1 MPANAVYDRGQPIL
15 ETLCRNLFMEANS
28 RPLMR
33 IFEPTVCYQIPLFQ
47 RPYVWRREINWQP
60 LWDDFERLLGLA
72 LAGQRLR
79 PHFLGAVV
87 LEQLYNDT
95 GWVQL
100 RQVIDG
106 QQRFTTLQL
115 LLIAVR
121 DLCQSL
127 DSTRYYERF
136 DSLVSNRAALVDSPE
151 EICKLLP
158 TNFDR
163 KAYAQ
168 VHRAG
173 SPEALLVQ
181 LQEEGEA
188 VDSEQGI
195 AGAYLYFHAQV
206 SGWLQ
211 QPVEDRPRVELED
224 RLEALWAVVQK
235 GLQFV
240 LIELGEHDEA
250 QVIFE
255 TLNARGT
262 QLLPA
267 DLIKNFLFRRAQAE
281 GEDIDLL
288 YRAHW
293 AAFDGEFWREEIKQG
308 RDSRPRIDIFIRHF
322 LTLAMRR
329 DIRFVHIFNEYKHY
343 VQYTDDWRSCL
354 IGEAATA
361 REHMALLGSYAEHF
375 REFSCPA
382 PDSRLARFLSRLEA
396 VETSTIYPLLLLC
409 SQQLRPQQEDE
420 FEAILSVIES
430 FLFRRMICGLS
441 SKNYNRPFLDLIRHL
456 EDTGSISARAVE
468 QFLLASEGDSARF
481 PTDAELKRAI
491 LDHPLYQWWPQYR
504 VRAVLE
510 ALDAALGNAG
520 SEADSQ
526 PSALAIEHIL
536 PQKWD
541 EHWPVPKA
549 VHKNPQGKQAFIEQ
563 RERLKHTLGNLTLVA
578 GSLSPVLSRSP
589 WEVKKAELL
598 RCGQPGLSRELHEL
612 EEWAEREILARGEVL
627 AEVAC
632 GVWRYPA
639 SGRQAS

>member
-1 MPANAVYDRGQPIL
+1 
-15 ETLCRNLFMEANS
+15 MEANS

-47 RPYVWRREINWQP
+47 RPYVWRRESNWQP

-72 LAGQRLR
+72 LAGQKLR

-87 LEQLYNDT
+87 LEQVFDAS

-115 LLIAVR
+115 LLIALR
-121 DLCQSL
+121 DLCGSL
-127 DSTRYYERF
+127 GSKRYFERF
-136 DSLVSNRAALVDSPE
+136 DSLVSNRASMVDSPE

-168 VHRAG
+168 VHQAG
-173 SPEALLVQ
+173 SPETLLAQ
-181 LQEEGEA
+181 LQQAGEA
-188 VDSEQGI
+188 VDREQGI
-195 AGAYLYFHAQV
+195 VGAYLYFHEQL

-211 QPVEDRPRVELED
+211 QPVEELPYLELED
-224 RLEALWAVVQK
+224 RLEALWAVAQK
-235 GLQFV
+235 GLQLV
-240 LIELGEHDEA
+240 VIELGEQDEA

-281 GEDIDLL
+281 GEDIEQL
-288 YRAHW
+288 YRTHW
-293 AAFDGEFWREEIKQG
+293 KAFDGEFWREEIRQG
-308 RDSRPRIDIFIRHF
+308 RESRPRIDIFIRHF

-329 DIRFVHIFNEYKHY
+329 DIRFVHIFDEYKHY

-375 REFSCPA
+375 REFSSPE
-382 PDSRLARFLSRLEA
+382 PGSRLARFLNRLEA
-396 VETSTIYPLLLLC
+396 VDTSTIYPLLLLC

-420 FEAILSVIES
+420 FEAILNVLES
-430 FLFRRMICGLS
+430 FLFRRMICGLT

-456 EDTGSISARAVE
+456 ENQGTITARAVE
-468 QFLLASEGDSARF
+468 QFLLASEGEGARF

-510 ALDAALGNAG
+510 ALDAALGNAESG
-520 SEADSQ
+520 AHAQ

-549 VHKNPQGKQAFIEQ
+549 LHKNPQGKQAFTEQ
-563 RERLKHTLGNLTLVA
+563 RDRLKHTLGNLTLVA
-578 GSLSPVLSRSP
+578 SSLSPALSRSP
-589 WEVKKAELL
+589 WDVKKAELL
-598 RCGQPGLSRELHEL
+598 RCSQPGLSRELHEL
-612 EEWAEREILARGEVL
+612 EGWAEREILARGEVL
-627 AEVAC
+627 ADAACVLWPYPVGEREV
-632 GVWRYPA
+632 
-639 SGRQAS
+639 S

>member
-1 MPANAVYDRGQPIL
+1 
-15 ETLCRNLFMEANS
+15 MEANS

-47 RPYVWRREINWQP
+47 RPYVWRREGNWQP
-60 LWDDFERLLGLA
+60 LWDDFERQLGQA

-87 LEQLYNDT
+87 IEQLFDAS

-115 LLIAVR
+115 LLIALR
-121 DLCQSL
+121 DLCASL
-127 DSTRYYERF
+127 GSARYFERF
-136 DSLVSNRAALVDSPE
+136 DSLVSNRAALVDRPE

-163 KAYAQ
+163 RAYAQ

-173 SPEALLVQ
+173 SPEALLAQ
-181 LQEEGEA
+181 LQAEGETL
-188 VDSEQGI
+188 DREQGI
-195 AGAYLYFHAQV
+195 AGAYLYFHAQA
-206 SGWLQ
+206 SDWLA
-211 QPVEDRPRVELED
+211 QPVEERPYLELED

-240 LIELGEHDEA
+240 VIELGEHDEA

-281 GEDIDLL
+281 GDDIDRL
-288 YRAHW
+288 YQTYW
-293 AAFDGEFWREEIKQG
+293 AEFDGEFWREEVRQG
-308 RDSRPRIDIFIRHF
+308 RDSRPRIDIFMRHF

-329 DIRFVHIFNEYKHY
+329 DVRFVHLFDEYKHY

-354 IGEAATA
+354 IGEASSA
-361 REHMALLGSYAEHF
+361 REHLALLASYAEHF
-375 REFSCPA
+375 REFASPA
-382 PDSRLARFLSRLEA
+382 PGSHLARFLKRLEA
-396 VETSTIYPLLLLC
+396 LDTSAIYPLLLLC

-420 FEAILSVIES
+420 FEAILDVLES
-430 FLFRRMICGLS
+430 FLFRRMICGLT

-456 EDTGSISARAVE
+456 EDRGSISACAVE
-468 QFLLASEGDSARF
+468 QFLLASEGEGARF

-510 ALDAALGNAG
+510 ALDAALGNQESA
-520 SEADSQ
+520 ADAQ

-541 EHWPVPKA
+541 EHWPLPKA
-549 VHKNPQGKQAFIEQ
+549 VQKSPQGKQAFTEQ
-563 RERLKHTLGNLTLVA
+563 RDRLKHTLGNLTLLA
-578 GSLSPVLSRSP
+578 GSLNPALSRSP

-598 RCGQPGLSRELHEL
+598 RYGQPGLSRELHEL
-612 EEWAEREILARGEVL
+612 EDWAEREILARGEVL

-632 GVWRYPA
+632 GVWRYPV
-639 SGRQAS
+639 REREVV

>member
-1 MPANAVYDRGQPIL
+1 
-15 ETLCRNLFMEANS
+15 MEANS

-47 RPYVWRREINWQP
+47 RPYVWRREGNWQP
-60 LWDDFERLLGLA
+60 LWDDLERLLGLA
-72 LAGQRLR
+72 LAGQKLR

-121 DLCQSL
+121 DLCMSL
-127 DSTRYYERF
+127 DSKRYYERF

-173 SPEALLVQ
+173 SPEALLAQ
-181 LQEEGEA
+181 LQREGEV
-188 VDSEQGI
+188 VDREQGI
-195 AGAYLYFHAQV
+195 VGAYLYFHEQLG
-206 SGWLQ
+206 GWLQ
-211 QPVEDRPRVELED
+211 QPVEDRPRVDLEE

-267 DLIKNFLFRRAQAE
+267 DLIKNLLFRRAQAE
-281 GEDIDLL
+281 GEDIDRL
-288 YRAHW
+288 YQAHW

-308 RDSRPRIDIFIRHF
+308 RESRPRIDIFIRHF

-329 DIRFVHIFNEYKHY
+329 DIRFVHIFNEYKNY

-375 REFSCPA
+375 REFSSPA
-382 PDSRLARFLSRLEA
+382 PDSRLARFLNRLEA
-396 VETSTIYPLLLLC
+396 VDTSTIYPLLLLC

-420 FEAILSVIES
+420 FEAILTVIES
-430 FLFRRMICGLS
+430 FLFRRMICGLT

-468 QFLLASEGDSARF
+468 QFLLASEGESARF

-510 ALDAALGNAG
+510 ALDAALGNGVSAAG
-520 SEADSQ
+520 EQ

-549 VHKNPQGKQAFIEQ
+549 LQKNPQGKQAFTEQ
-563 RERLKHTLGNLTLVA
+563 RDRLKHTLGNLTLVA
-578 GSLSPVLSRSP
+578 GSLGPTLSRSP
-589 WEVKKAELL
+589 WEAKKAELL
-598 RCGQPGLSRELHEL
+598 RCSQPNLSRELHD
-612 EEWAEREILARGEVL
+612 AEAWSEQEILARGQTL
-627 AEVAC
+627 AVAAC
-632 GVWRYPA
+632 MLWPYPA
-639 SGRQAS
+639 AEQEVS

>member
-1 MPANAVYDRGQPIL
+1 
-15 ETLCRNLFMEANS
+15 MEANS

-33 IFEPTVCYQIPLFQ
+33 IFEPTVCYQVPLFQ
-47 RPYVWRREINWQP
+47 RPYVWRREDNWQP
-60 LWDDFERLLGLA
+60 LWDDFERLLDQA

-87 LEQLYNDT
+87 LEQVFDAS

-115 LLIAVR
+115 LLIALR
-121 DLCQSL
+121 DLCGSL
-127 DSTRYYERF
+127 DSKRYFERF
-136 DSLVSNRAALVDSPE
+136 DSLVSNRASMVDSPE

-163 KAYAQ
+163 PAYAR

-173 SPEALLVQ
+173 SPQALLAQ
-181 LQEEGEA
+181 LQAAGEA
-188 VDSEQGI
+188 VDGEQGI
-195 AGAYLYFHAQV
+195 VGAYLYFHGQFAA
-206 SGWLQ
+206 WLQ
-211 QPVEDRPRVELED
+211 QPVAERPHLELED
-224 RLEALWAVVQK
+224 RLEALWAVAQK
-235 GLQFV
+235 GLQLV
-240 LIELGEHDEA
+240 VIELGEHDEA

-267 DLIKNFLFRRAQAE
+267 DLIKNLLFRRAQAE
-281 GEDIDLL
+281 GDDIDRL
-288 YRAHW
+288 YRTYW
-293 AAFDGEFWREEIKQG
+293 AEFDGEFWREEIRQG

-329 DIRFVHIFNEYKHY
+329 DIRFVHIFDEYKHY

-354 IGEAATA
+354 IGEAASA
-361 REHMALLGSYAEHF
+361 REHLALLAGYAEHF
-375 REFSCPA
+375 REFASPE
-382 PDSRLARFLSRLEA
+382 PGSHLARFLGRLEA
-396 VETSTIYPLLLLC
+396 VDTSTIHPLLLLC
-409 SQQLRPQQEDE
+409 SRQLRPQQEGE
-420 FEAILSVIES
+420 FEAILSVLES
-430 FLFRRMICGLS
+430 FLFRRMICGLT

-456 EDTGSISARAVE
+456 EREGTITARGIE
-468 QFLLASEGDSARF
+468 QFLLSSDGEGARF

-510 ALDAALGNAG
+510 ALDAALGNAESG
-520 SEADSQ
+520 ADAQ
-526 PSALAIEHIL
+526 PAALAIEHIL
-536 PQKWD
+536 PLKWD

-549 VHKNPQGKQAFIEQ
+549 LHKNPQGKQAFTEQ
-563 RERLKHTLGNLTLVA
+563 RDRLKHTLGNLTLVA
-578 GSLSPVLSRSP
+578 GSLNPALSRSP
-589 WEVKKAELL
+589 WQVKKAELL
-598 RCGQPGLSRELHEL
+598 KCSTSGLSRELHEL
-612 EEWAEREILARGEVL
+612 EAWAEREILARGQVL

-632 GVWRYPA
+632 GLWPYPTDA
-639 SGRQAS
+639 QQRS

>member
-1 MPANAVYDRGQPIL
+1 VYDPGQPIL

-47 RPYVWRREINWQP
+47 RPYVWRREGNWQP
-60 LWDDFERLLGLA
+60 LWDDFERLLDQA

-87 LEQLYNDT
+87 IEQLFDAS

-115 LLIAVR
+115 LLIALR
-121 DLCQSL
+121 DLCGSL
-127 DSTRYYERF
+127 GSARYFERF
-136 DSLVSNRAALVDSPE
+136 DSLVSNRAALVDRPE

-163 KAYAQ
+163 RAYAL
-168 VHRAG
+168 VHQAG
-173 SPEALLVQ
+173 SPAALLAQ
-181 LQEEGEA
+181 LQETGEA
-188 VDSEQGI
+188 VDLEQGI
-195 AGAYLYFHAQV
+195 AGAYLYFHAQFAD
-206 SGWLQ
+206 WLA
-211 QPVEDRPRVELED
+211 QPVEERPYLELED

-240 LIELGEHDEA
+240 VIELGEHDEA

-267 DLIKNFLFRRAQAE
+267 DLIKNLLFRRAQAE
-281 GEDIDLL
+281 GDDIDLL
-288 YRAHW
+288 YRTCW
-293 AAFDGEFWREEIKQG
+293 AQFDGEFWREEIRQG

-329 DIRFVHIFNEYKHY
+329 DVRFVHLFDEYKHY

-354 IGEAATA
+354 IGEATSA
-361 REHMALLGSYAEHF
+361 REHLALLAGYAEHF
-375 REFSCPA
+375 REFASPA
-382 PDSRLARFLSRLEA
+382 PGSHLARFLKRLEA
-396 VETSTIYPLLLLC
+396 LDTSTIHPLLLLC

-420 FEAILSVIES
+420 FEAILNVLES
-430 FLFRRMICGLS
+430 FLFRRMICGLT

-456 EDTGSISARAVE
+456 EDRGSISARAVE
-468 QFLLASEGDSARF
+468 QFLLASEGEGARF

-510 ALDAALGNAG
+510 ALDAALGNQESA
-520 SEADSQ
+520 ADAQ

-541 EHWPVPKA
+541 EHWPLPKT
-549 VHKNPQGKQAFIEQ
+549 VQKNPQGKQAFTEQ
-563 RERLKHTLGNLTLVA
+563 RDRLKHTLGNLTLLA
-578 GSLSPVLSRSP
+578 GSLNPTLSRSP

-598 RCGQPGLSRELHEL
+598 KYSQPGLSRELHEV
-612 EEWAEREILARGEVL
+612 EDWAEREILARGEVL

-632 GVWRYPA
+632 ALWPYPPA
-639 SGRQAS
+639 VQAAPYREA

>member
-1 MPANAVYDRGQPIL
+1 
-15 ETLCRNLFMEANS
+15 MEANS

-72 LAGQRLR
+72 LAGQKLR
-79 PHFLGAVV
+79 PHFLGTVV

-115 LLIAVR
+115 LLIALR

-127 DSTRYYERF
+127 DSKRYYERF

-163 KAYAQ
+163 RAYAQ

-173 SPEALLVQ
+173 SPEALLAQ
-181 LQEEGEA
+181 LQQQGEA
-188 VDSEQGI
+188 ADGEQGI
-195 AGAYLYFHAQV
+195 AGAYLYFHEQLA
-206 SGWLQ
+206 GWLQ
-211 QPVEDRPRVELED
+211 QPVEDRPYLELED

-240 LIELGEHDEA
+240 VIELGEHDEA

-281 GEDIDLL
+281 GEDIDRL
-288 YRAHW
+288 YQAHW

-308 RDSRPRIDIFIRHF
+308 RESRPRIDIFIRHF

-329 DIRFVHIFNEYKHY
+329 DIRFVHIFNEYKNY
-343 VQYTDDWRSCL
+343 VQYTDDWCSCF

-375 REFSCPA
+375 REFSNPA
-382 PDSRLARFLSRLEA
+382 PGSRLARFLSRLEA
-396 VETSTIYPLLLLC
+396 VDTSTIYPLLLLC
-409 SQQLRPQQEDE
+409 SQQLRPQQQDE
-420 FEAILSVIES
+420 FEAILTVIES
-430 FLFRRMICGLS
+430 FLFRRMICGLT

-456 EDTGSISARAVE
+456 ERDGSITARAVE
-468 QFLLASEGDSARF
+468 RFLLSSEGESARF

-510 ALDAALGNAG
+510 ALDAALGNAE

-536 PQKWD
+536 PLKWD

-549 VHKNPQGKQAFIEQ
+549 LHKTPEGKQAFTEQ
-563 RERLKHTLGNLTLVA
+563 RDRLKHTLGNLTLVA
-578 GSLSPVLSRSP
+578 GSLNPALSRSP

-598 RCGQPGLSRELHEL
+598 RCGQPNLGRELHAVED
-612 EEWAEREILARGEVL
+612 WSEREILARGQVL
-627 AEVAC
+627 ADVAC
-632 GVWRYPA
+632 GLWPYPVADQEA
-639 SGRQAS
+639 S

>member
-1 MPANAVYDRGQPIL
+1 
-15 ETLCRNLFMEANS
+15 MEANS

-47 RPYVWRREINWQP
+47 RPYVWRRESNWQP

-72 LAGQRLR
+72 LTDQKLR

-87 LEQLYNDT
+87 LEQVFDAS

-115 LLIAVR
+115 LLIALR
-121 DLCQSL
+121 DLCGSL
-127 DSTRYYERF
+127 GSKRYFERF
-136 DSLVSNRAALVDSPE
+136 DSLVSNRASMVDSPE
-151 EICKLLP
+151 EIFKLLP

-163 KAYAQ
+163 RAYALA
-168 VHRAG
+168 HRAG
-173 SPEALLVQ
+173 SPEALLAQ
-181 LQEEGEA
+181 LQEAGEA
-188 VDSEQGI
+188 VDPEQGI
-195 AGAYLYFHAQV
+195 AGAYLYFHAQACD
-206 SGWLQ
+206 WLA
-211 QPVEDRPRVELED
+211 QPVEERPYLELED
-224 RLEALWAVVQK
+224 RFEALWAVVQK

-240 LIELGEHDEA
+240 VIELGEHDEA

-267 DLIKNFLFRRAQAE
+267 DLIKNLLFRRAQAE
-281 GEDIDLL
+281 GDDIDQL
-288 YRAHW
+288 YRTHW
-293 AAFDGEFWREEIKQG
+293 AQFDGEFWREEIRQG
-308 RDSRPRIDIFIRHF
+308 RESRPRIDIFIRHF

-329 DIRFVHIFNEYKHY
+329 DIRFVHLFDEYKHY

-354 IGEAATA
+354 IGEATSA
-361 REHMALLGSYAEHF
+361 REHLALLAGYAEHF
-375 REFSCPA
+375 REFASPA
-382 PDSRLARFLSRLEA
+382 PGSHLARFLKRLEA
-396 VETSTIYPLLLLC
+396 LDTSTIYPLLLLC
-409 SQQLRPQQEDE
+409 SQHLRPQQEEE
-420 FEAILSVIES
+420 FEAILSVLES
-430 FLFRRMICGLS
+430 FLFRRMICGLT

-456 EDTGSISARAVE
+456 EDQSSISARAVE
-468 QFLLASEGDSARF
+468 QFLLASEGEGARF

-510 ALDAALGNAG
+510 ALDAALGNQECA
-520 SEADSQ
+520 ADAQ
-526 PSALAIEHIL
+526 PSVLAIEHIL

-549 VHKNPQGKQAFIEQ
+549 VQKNPQGRQAFTEQ
-563 RERLKHTLGNLTLVA
+563 RDRLKHTLGNLTLLA
-578 GSLSPVLSRSP
+578 GSLNPALSRSP

-598 RCGQPGLSRELHEL
+598 RCGTPGLSRELHEVGD
-612 EEWAEREILARGEVL
+612 WAEREILARGQVL
-627 AEVAC
+627 ADVAC
-632 GVWRYPA
+632 GVWRYPV
-639 SGRQAS
+639 GEWEGV